1 LGKRLRV
8 FGKRFEKIIFYLKM
22 RNFRELD
29 IWKES
34 RLLVAATYMIMRQ
47 MPDDEKFGLTS
58 QIKRS
63 VISIPSNI
71 AEGCA
76 KSSDKDLCRF
86 LEISLG
92 SCFELETQLMLCTD
106 INYLDENIVSKQIE
120 SIQILE
126 KRIASFLSYLRNK
139 PNTKNP

>member
-1 LGKRLRV
+1 
-8 FGKRFEKIIFYLKM
+8 M
-22 RNFRELD
+22 RNFKELD

-34 RLLVAATYMIMRQ
+34 RSLVASTYILMRL

-58 QIKRS
+58 QMKRS

-92 SCFELETQLMLCTD
+92 SCFELETQLMLCSD
-106 INYLDENIVSKQIE
+106 INYLDENAITKQIE

-139 PNTKNP
+139 PNTQHLKPNT

>member
-1 LGKRLRV
+1 
-8 FGKRFEKIIFYLKM
+8 M

-34 RLLVAATYMIMRQ
+34 RLLVAATYMIMKQ

-63 VISIPSNI
+63 AISIPSNI

-92 SCFELETQLMLCTD
+92 SCFELETQFMLCSD

-126 KRIASFLSYLRNK
+126 KRIASFLTYLRNK
-139 PNTKNP
+139 PNTQNP

>member
-1 LGKRLRV
+1 
-8 FGKRFEKIIFYLKM
+8 M

-92 SCFELETQLMLCTD
+92 SCFELETQFMLCSD
-106 INYLDENIVSKQIE
+106 INYLDEISLWTKKELSNCRNFGVSVINE
-120 SIQILE
+120 LE
-126 KRIASFLSYLRNK
+126 KITLNYLECKSNFLCC
-139 PNTKNP
+139 

>member
-1 LGKRLRV
+1 
-8 FGKRFEKIIFYLKM
+8 M

-29 IWKES
+29 IWKEGRIIVKS
-34 RLLVAATYMIMRQ
+34 TYLLMRQ
-47 MPDDEKFGLTS
+47 MPDAEKFGLTS

-76 KSSDKDLCRF
+76 KSSEKDLCRF

-92 SCFELETQLMLCTD
+92 SCFELETQLLLCSD
-106 INYLDENIVSKQIE
+106 VEYLNEDLVLKQIE
-120 SIQILE
+120 SVQLLE
-126 KRIASFLSYLRNK
+126 KRISSFMSFLRKHQK
-139 PNTKNP
+139 P

>member
-1 LGKRLRV
+1 
-8 FGKRFEKIIFYLKM
+8 M

-29 IWKES
+29 IWKEGRIVVKS
-34 RLLVAATYMIMRQ
+34 TYLLMRQ

-76 KSSDKDLCRF
+76 KSSEKDLSRF

-92 SCFELETQLMLCTD
+92 SCFELETQLLLCSD
-106 INYLDENIVSKQIE
+106 LEFINNEIIIKQVE
-120 SIQILE
+120 SVQLLE
-126 KRIASFLSYLRNK
+126 KRISSFISFLR
-139 PNTKNP
+139 KNQNVLSS

>member
-1 LGKRLRV
+1 
-8 FGKRFEKIIFYLKM
+8 M

-34 RLLVAATYMIMRQ
+34 RIIVKSIYLLMSQ

-58 QIKRS
+58 MIKRS

-76 KSSDKDLCRF
+76 KSSEKDLCRF

-92 SCFELETQLMLCTD
+92 SCFELETQLLLCSDLVFIKED
-106 INYLDENIVSKQIE
+106 IILKQIE
-120 SIQILE
+120 SVQLLE
-126 KRIASFLSYLRNK
+126 KRISSFLSFLRKNQK
-139 PNTKNP
+139 P

>member
-1 LGKRLRV
+1 
-8 FGKRFEKIIFYLKM
+8 M

-34 RLLVAATYMIMRQ
+34 RLLVASTYMIMKQ
-47 MPDDEKFGLTS
+47 MSDDEKFGLTS

-92 SCFELETQLMLCTD
+92 SCFELETQFMLCSD

-126 KRIASFLSYLRNK
+126 KRIASFLTYLRNK